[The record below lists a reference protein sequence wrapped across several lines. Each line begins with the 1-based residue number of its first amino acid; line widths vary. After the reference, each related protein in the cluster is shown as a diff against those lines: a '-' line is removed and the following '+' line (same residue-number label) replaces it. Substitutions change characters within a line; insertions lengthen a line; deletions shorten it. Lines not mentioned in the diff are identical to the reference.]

1 MIKISEHF
9 IHKNKKVIEFWPL
22 FHDFRTLCCD
32 RQTTTT
38 TFIRQNHNFKLILDI
53 SIVLH
58 ITLTQCGSIVDE
70 IIEGWHFL

>member
-9 IHKNKKVIEFWPL
+9 ILKKIIEFWPL

-32 RQTTTT
+32 RQTT

-70 IIEGWHFL
+70 MIEGWHFL